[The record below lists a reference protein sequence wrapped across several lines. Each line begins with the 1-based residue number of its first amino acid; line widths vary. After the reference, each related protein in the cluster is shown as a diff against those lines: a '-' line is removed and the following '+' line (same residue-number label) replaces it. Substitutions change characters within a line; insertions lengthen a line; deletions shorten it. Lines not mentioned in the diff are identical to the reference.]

1 MMFKDEEGKTLIE
14 ALMAIIVLVLG
25 VIGTF
30 TTFDG
35 IKQLGML
42 GEKKQSAT
50 RYAQSE
56 IESMRNMGW
65 ANLKL
70 NARRRPP
77 RDTRGTVAGGNYAP
91 PSGGR
96 PGSRRRLHPGQL
108 HVDDV
113 REPGPRVLDLRLGER
128 QHLSL
133 RHAVAGREHRV
144 CLRRRAP
151 TTSHHRRGDRQ
162 RAERARRSAIVSS
175 SIVIDPTAAPT
186 NATQNANPVTSTGGT
201 SIGAST
207 GTTYYFSD
215 TPTGGTYAA
224 PSANHATRNTIG
236 ASGVPDQLRTTVP
249 LTPGSGSATAVSYST
264 DVPPQSE
271 GGLGLSSS
279 ASCAGG
285 SATTAHRWVTPVIN
299 SSAAVTA
306 TGNAALSMPTSVLS
320 ANAGQ
325 NKPGKLCI
333 KVYSATLNGSNQV
346 SSSTLLGLLQLP
358 AARLAGRQRAGL
370 VPVPVPGDGH
380 HFEPRRR
387 RATDGRA
394 DRRRRHVVRRHGAGL
409 RPPQLR
415 RIDPTGDAVMNT
427 RRAALGAE
435 DGFSMYIVV
444 MTMMVLLTLGA
455 ALSVAGHQSST
466 AVSDDELGVRALQ
479 AAEAGAQAAVH
490 RMNLQQPAQDKCITT
505 SVTQPADR

>member
-1 MMFKDEEGKTLIE
+1 MNPGPESWTYGSASGSIYRYVTKSQDANITC
-14 ALMAIIVLVLG
+14 ASPPC
-25 VIGTF
+25 T
-30 TTFDG
+30 D
-35 IKQLGML
+35 QL
-42 GEKKQSAT
+42 
-50 RYAQSE
+50 R
-56 IESMRNMGW
+56 I
-65 ANLKL
+65 
-70 NARRRPP
+70 
-77 RDTRGTVAGGNYAP
+77 TVAVTVNGANAP
-91 PSGGR
+91 K
-96 PGSRRRLHPGQL
+96 
-108 HVDDV
+108 
-113 REPGPRVLDLRLGER
+113 
-128 QHLSL
+128 
-133 RHAVAGREHRV
+133 
-144 CLRRRAP
+144 
-151 TTSHHRRGDRQ
+151 
-162 RAERARRSAIVSS
+162 SAIVSS

-346 SSSTLLGLLQLP
+346 PPAPSWGRTATSCPTGRTSTTWSRSRSGTW
-358 AARLAGRQRAGL
+358 
-370 VPVPVPGDGH
+370 
-380 HFEPRRR
+380 R
-387 RATDGRA
+387 RAPLRA
-394 DRRRRHVVRRHGAGL
+394 S
-409 RPPQLR
+409 PPAR
-415 RIDPTGDAVMNT
+415 D
-427 RRAALGAE
+427 
-435 DGFSMYIVV
+435 
-444 MTMMVLLTLGA
+444 
-455 ALSVAGHQSST
+455 
-466 AVSDDELGVRALQ
+466 
-479 AAEAGAQAAVH
+479 
-490 RMNLQQPAQDKCITT
+490 
-505 SVTQPADR
+505 